1 MENEIKNYSNLS
13 KTQKE
18 FQFYLKNSAE
28 NYKTSKSH
36 QFMPSFQKTSN
47 QLYNR
52 RARALLINPKVYDS
66 DSLKQQLNNCKT
78 MIHEQKATILN
89 FKIKY
94 GKLYNENMNNKNLIS
109 NVLGTPLEQYLTKEE
124 VLDRIE
130 NVKLTK
136 RERNILNEAYECI
149 LLKFE
154 IEERKE
160 RNKRSAKYLKELI
173 DNSKVKKINEMVNE
187 YLEKCEEQR
196 KLLRNLKGI
205 EEATNLIESE
215 NVILEQSLEKE
226 KKAKNEI
233 QKKKL
238 NSRDNYEELIEER
251 SNLSYQNKSLIERIK
266 RTIKQSREKTE
277 KIRIIESHLKE
288 IENNCQDIDEYK
300 TERDTKIKKLDEK
313 KLSDE
318 EIRKNFLIQKLI
330 FNNIMIVLIQET
342 MLSNI
347 DKLYQ
352 KLQNLKSDS
361 QVKNTN
367 VLR

>member
-13 KTQKE
+13 NTQKD
-18 FQFYLKNSAE
+18 FQMYLKNTGE
-28 NYKTSKSH
+28 NYKTSKSY
-36 QFMPSFQKTSN
+36 QFMSSFHKTSN

-52 RARALLINPKVYDS
+52 RARALILNPKNYDS

-124 VLDRIE
+124 VLDKIE

-136 RERNILNEAYECI
+136 GERNILNEAYECI
-149 LLKFE
+149 LLKYE
-154 IEERKE
+154 IEGKKE
-160 RNKRSAKYLKELI
+160 RNKKLAKYLKELI

-196 KLLRNLKGI
+196 KLLRKLKTI
-205 EEATNLIESE
+205 EEATNVIENE

-226 KKAKNEI
+226 KKTKNEI

-238 NSRDNYEELIEER
+238 NKRDNYEELIEER
-251 SNLSYQNKSLIERIK
+251 STLSHQNKSLLESIK
-266 RTIKQSREKTE
+266 KTIKKTREKND
-277 KIRIIESHLKE
+277 KIRLIETQLKE
-288 IENNCQDIDEYK
+288 LENNCQEIDEYK
-300 TERDTKIKKLDEK
+300 TARDSKIKKLDEK
-313 KLSDE
+313 QLSDE
-318 EIRKNFLIQKLI
+318 EIRKNRKELE
-330 FNNIMIVLIQET
+330 NIIKQLNLEYEQ
-342 MLSNI
+342 LSN
-347 DKLYQ
+347 KMSNY
-352 KLQNLKSDS
+352 
-361 QVKNTN
+361 
-367 VLR
+367 